1 MAKLDEIEGIGEVS
15 LGKLNEAGVESIEQL
30 LEDYCGKKA
39 RTELAATTG
48 ISEKLIL
55 NWVNKADLCRVKGV
69 STQYADLLEH
79 AGVDTIPE
87 LAQRNAENL
96 TAQILKTNEEKKLVR
111 KVPTESQVQDWVA
124 QAKEMP
130 RKIVHS

>member
-1 MAKLDEIEGIGEVS
+1 MAKLTEIEGIGEVS
-15 LGKLNEAGVESIEQL
+15 LEKLNKAGVESIEQL

-39 RTELAATTG
+39 RQQLAETSG

-87 LAQRNAENL
+87 LAQRKPENL
-96 TAQILKTNEEKKLVR
+96 AAALIKTNEEKNLVR
-111 KVPTESQVQDWVA
+111 KVPTEAQVQDWVA
-124 QAKEMP
+124 QAKELP